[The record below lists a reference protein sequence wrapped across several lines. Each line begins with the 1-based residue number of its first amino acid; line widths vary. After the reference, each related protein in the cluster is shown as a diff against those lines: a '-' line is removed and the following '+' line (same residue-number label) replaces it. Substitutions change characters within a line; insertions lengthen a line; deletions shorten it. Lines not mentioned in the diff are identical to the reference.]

1 MSLWSPYF
9 FSRDNLDVMLN
20 NFVMEAI
27 MALGLTMVII
37 SGGIDI
43 SLSGVLPFTAI
54 IFANMLISKIPI
66 WLAVIFS
73 LMAACG
79 IGFVNNWLRRIL
91 KIHPMIVTMAIQ
103 LTLKGLNLAL
113 TNGAV
118 ISNLPEEIKNIGA
131 FNPLGISLSLWIY
144 LFLAIFFVIFSK
156 NNRIFL
162 DVYFIGGNK
171 EAAILSGMNVER
183 ILCFIYV
190 LCAGL
195 SGLAGILSTTVYNSA
210 SYSFGQGI
218 ENRVIAA
225 VAIGGTSLT
234 HGGVGSIVGTLIG
247 TLFMALINNVFVMSG
262 ISTYYQDVFTGV
274 MLILA
279 ILLSEG
285 IRLMNM
291 NRNKQVTA
299 CA

>member
-1 MSLWSPYF
+1 MNKKVINSLLSKINLHYCVMILLIILIVIIMSLWSPYF

-103 LTLKGLNLAL
+103 LTLKGLN
-113 TNGAV
+113 
-118 ISNLPEEIKNIGA
+118 
-131 FNPLGISLSLWIY
+131 
-144 LFLAIFFVIFSK
+144 
-156 NNRIFL
+156 
-162 DVYFIGGNK
+162 
-171 EAAILSGMNVER
+171 
-183 ILCFIYV
+183 
-190 LCAGL
+190 
-195 SGLAGILSTTVYNSA
+195 
-210 SYSFGQGI
+210 
-218 ENRVIAA
+218 
-225 VAIGGTSLT
+225 
-234 HGGVGSIVGTLIG
+234 
-247 TLFMALINNVFVMSG
+247 
-262 ISTYYQDVFTGV
+262 
-274 MLILA
+274 
-279 ILLSEG
+279 
-285 IRLMNM
+285 
-291 NRNKQVTA
+291 
-299 CA
+299 